1 MTRTGEEMCK
11 EGSPWKYSKR
21 KFLCV
26 FNKKV
31 TAYFEIEKELAF
43 DEKMLPAA
51 KKKKIEMGKDLVN
64 QVGVRSISRSNPTTK
79 TPDQNNS
86 NQTTFVF
93 FPSSQGWEV
102 KVGQLLVA
110 AKTIS
115 RTFKDHRSL
124 KKLCNYRQVTGHY
137 QHQRTAVFAAHLQDR
152 KTTSENET

>member
-93 FPSSQGWEV
+93 FPSSQKRMGGE
-102 KVGQLLVA
+102 
-110 AKTIS
+110 S
-115 RTFKDHRSL
+115 RSIIGGGED
-124 KKLCNYRQVTGHY
+124 
-137 QHQRTAVFAAHLQDR
+137 HLQDFQR
-152 KTTSENET
+152 PSIIEKAMQLPASNRSLPAPKNSRLRSSFTR